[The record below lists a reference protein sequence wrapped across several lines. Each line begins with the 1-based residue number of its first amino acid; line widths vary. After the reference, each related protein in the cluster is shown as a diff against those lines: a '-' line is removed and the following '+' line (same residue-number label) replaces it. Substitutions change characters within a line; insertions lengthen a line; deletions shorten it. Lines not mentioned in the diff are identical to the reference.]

1 MTDTVR
7 SLENQALL
15 DGAMKL
21 AASRHRK
28 RDHDMSTCT
37 RDRCYIGEAHTHEK
51 SGPSDT
57 QIPSPPADPIT
68 APQPPRRPP
77 RRVVPVR
84 RMPAA
89 SS

>member
-28 RDHDMSTCT
+28 RDHDTSTT
-37 RDRCYIGEAHTHEK
+37 PDDDGYHQHTIERGYHQHTIEREE
-51 SGPSDT
+51 
-57 QIPSPPADPIT
+57 
-68 APQPPRRPP
+68 QPG
-77 RRVVPVR
+77 
-84 RMPAA
+84 
-89 SS
+89 